1 MKRPDFKQFMAT
13 EKASILVSVI
23 IGFGLATLFRR
34 ACKGRGCV
42 IVKSPPLKDL
52 NKYLY
57 RIDGKCYKYRP
68 YAVSCN
74 ESKPESSKRP
84 A

>member
-1 MKRPDFKQFMAT
+1 M
-13 EKASILVSVI
+13 SVI

-34 ACKGRGCV
+34 VCKGKGCV

-52 NKYLY
+52 EKYLY

-68 YAVSCN
+68 YAVSC
-74 ESKPESSKRP
+74 KAKR
-84 A
+84 